1 MDSNRPRSKRE
12 LLRDLRTWELAHV
25 KPANNKTK
33 APEWDDQN
41 WAQRHQGEFSDLVAK
56 ARESVNNKRR
66 KVEED
71 EAKKAEGGEKDAAAV
86 EVRDEPRIA
95 RREERVLGEEQ
106 RPAASQP
113 PPATR
118 TELEALPIPRSASQ
132 PAQPMEK
139 RKFSTLEDSIPENA
153 P

>member
-1 MDSNRPRSKRE
+1 M
-12 LLRDLRTWELAHV
+12 RDLRTWEIAHV

-41 WAQRHQGEFSDLVAK
+41 WAQRHQGDFSDLVAK

-71 EAKKAEGGEKDAAAV
+71 EAEKMEGRTKDEAAV

-95 RREERVLGEEQ
+95 RREEQVAGEEQ

-113 PPATR
+113 PPETR
-118 TELEALPIPRSASQ
+118 TELEALSIPRSASQ
-132 PAQPMEK
+132 PTQPTEK
-139 RKFSTLEDSIPENA
+139 RKFSTLQDSIPENA
-153 P
+153 SYM